1 MLVALATPQP
11 GWLAS
16 PSMSCLPRWH
26 LPIPPPGFSV
36 QLSLHPLGEDT
47 VSAARAGPWPPNLLL
62 ILLLGWVPLTSAL
75 LCAFTGARGDERG
88 PWGEF
93 MVTGDSGG
101 LRKGINTLQGLGDTV
116 LPERMN
122 PSPLKTPHGVR
133 FGEPRSEFGVA
144 APRLGPAGREYDKEG
159 NLRPW
164 WQNSSL
170 EAFKNRTACMTE
182 QYGRYTVHRENVNG
196 RQTLG
201 ENIADNGGLKA
212 AYNVSGTAGAGGVGG
227 TALNLLPRFRGVH
240 PTGVQILAAEER
252 RREAAPGA
260 GAHQPPALL
269 RGLRASTAP
278 KPPPGCHFRA
288 PQGGGV
294 SPVPTAV
301 PLPQVWCSVRTP
313 ESSHEGLVTDPHSPD
328 KYRVIGTLSN
338 SRDFVQHFGCPLGS
352 PMNPGKHCEVW

>member
-212 AYNVSGTAGAGGVGG
+212 AYNVSGTAGAG
-227 TALNLLPRFRGVH
+227 RGAQPSTSSHAFVASI
-240 PTGVQILAAEER
+240 PQAYKSWLQKNGEEKR
-252 RREAAPGA
+252 L
-260 GAHQPPALL
+260 PALGLTNHQLFFVGFAQVRL
-269 RGLRASTAP
+269 RS
-278 KPPPGCHFRA
+278 PPPGCHFRA